1 MSQNLCELR
10 LILVRRRQEISLD
23 VFLIVKV
30 SAQSRLVTK
39 PDYQHFLADKLL
51 SLPIFSACLL
61 NPLMTSFCNEEL
73 WAFVSNVFMATST
86 NDFMFCQTATS
97 FATLIK
103 ILVTRTTLSCLN
115 EVTRYYQPRRLIRAK
130 SSRKSFKPAESA
142 TRYETDSRHCDG
154 LSGVPSR
161 KSDLCQ
167 AVRRYCGSRRIWA
180 NCWS

>member
-1 MSQNLCELR
+1 MSRDLCGLR

-30 SAQSRLVTK
+30 SAQSRVVTK
-39 PDYQHFLADKLL
+39 PDYQHFLADTLL

-61 NPLMTSFCNEEL
+61 NPLITSCCNEEL
-73 WAFVSNVFMATST
+73 WAFFSNVFMATSP
-86 NDFMFCQTATS
+86 NDFMVCQTATS
-97 FATLIK
+97 FETLIK
-103 ILVTRTTLSCLN
+103 FSIAMIKRSCLN

-142 TRYETDSRHCDG
+142 TRYETGSRRCGG
-154 LSGVPSR
+154 LSDVPSR